1 MGGQSINKFSNRETM
16 KDNEIVQNILV
27 CQIETLYQIVLIII
41 TEQFGKRL
49 RVPRENF
56 GVVASPLL
64 LQKYFELKIK
74 LLDSIK
80 FVNSFAWM
88 FIFNRFMQWAG
99 AVGQTRLVV
108 PGSNLIRTYTLANSF
123 FLFVCLFV

>member
-49 RVPRENF
+49 PRE
-56 GVVASPLL
+56 
-64 LQKYFELKIK
+64 
-74 LLDSIK
+74 K
-80 FVNSFAWM
+80 F
-88 FIFNRFMQWAG
+88 R
-99 AVGQTRLVV
+99 
-108 PGSNLIRTYTLANSF
+108 GSR
-123 FLFVCLFV
+123 

>member
-1 MGGQSINKFSNRETM
+1 M
-16 KDNEIVQNILV
+16 KI
-27 CQIETLYQIVLIII
+27 
-41 TEQFGKRL
+41 
-49 RVPRENF
+49 F

-88 FIFNRFMQWAG
+88 FIFNRFMQRAG